1 MKQLKEIKK
10 LNNVVT
16 LGSQRTIKETLAQ
29 RHTAPTDELQYFD
42 VKFWVDECHTQ
53 REQIEDIISQIRQ
66 TKENQPIRKRI
77 SVLALRQELALSWKR
92 YKQCHK
98 RTTKLYNQ
106 YMTQIG
112 KPHRYN
118 QDISVSIAA

>member
-1 MKQLKEIKK
+1 MKQLKEIRKM
-10 LNNVVT
+10 NNIIA
-16 LGSQRTIKETLAQ
+16 LGDPRTITEASSQLNDKES
-29 RHTAPTDELQYFD
+29 DLQYFD

-53 REQIEDIISQIRQ
+53 REQVEDIISQIRQ
-66 TKENQPIRKRI
+66 TKESQPIRKRI

-106 YMTQIG
+106 YMTQID